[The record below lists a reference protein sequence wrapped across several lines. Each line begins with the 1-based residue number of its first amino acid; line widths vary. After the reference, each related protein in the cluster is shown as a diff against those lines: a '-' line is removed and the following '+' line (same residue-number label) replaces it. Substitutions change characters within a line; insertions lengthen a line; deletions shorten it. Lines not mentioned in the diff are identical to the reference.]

1 MVTSLVWYYD
11 TNQRYFS
18 MPTLS
23 WVNNFVWDIP
33 LTYRSLIMAKSTKKV
48 VRRSVKSIAIKNNLV
63 VHECATK
70 PYQIFCE
77 LFDAEVNA
85 FSSDKILLL
94 EVVEINER
102 YYFFEDFR
110 EVGLL
115 TNGNEISIRRVNL
128 SKSEIERRAW
138 SCLMDEFIN
147 LDPINPK
154 NFEAIKS
161 SMPAQVQQALFNKPL
176 TIQYILDI
184 KGLKRHHYDY
194 QIGLYRNQ
202 QHTKIPPFSE
212 LIAEVRYDNNN

>member
-1 MVTSLVWYYD
+1 
-11 TNQRYFS
+11 
-18 MPTLS
+18 
-23 WVNNFVWDIP
+23 
-33 LTYRSLIMAKSTKKV
+33 MAKPVEQANKSKS
-48 VRRSVKSIAIKNNLV
+48 RRVGNFTVNSNLIA
-63 VHECATK
+63 HECAFK

-77 LFDAEVNA
+77 LFDAKVNA

-161 SMPAQVQQALFNKPL
+161 SMPVQVQQALFNKPL

-184 KGLKRHHYDY
+184 KGLRRHHYDY
-194 QIGLYRNQ
+194 QIGQYRNQ

-212 LIAEVRYDNNN
+212 LIAEVRYDNND

>member
-1 MVTSLVWYYD
+1 
-11 TNQRYFS
+11 
-18 MPTLS
+18 
-23 WVNNFVWDIP
+23 
-33 LTYRSLIMAKSTKKV
+33 MAKRTKKV
-48 VRRSVKSIAIKNNLV
+48 LRRNVKTITLKNNLIV
-63 VHECATK
+63 NECATK

-154 NFEAIKS
+154 VFEAIKS

>member
-1 MVTSLVWYYD
+1 
-11 TNQRYFS
+11 
-18 MPTLS
+18 
-23 WVNNFVWDIP
+23 
-33 LTYRSLIMAKSTKKV
+33 
-48 VRRSVKSIAIKNNLV
+48 
-63 VHECATK
+63 
-70 PYQIFCE
+70 
-77 LFDAEVNA
+77 
-85 FSSDKILLL
+85 
-94 EVVEINER
+94 
-102 YYFFEDFR
+102 
-110 EVGLL
+110 
-115 TNGNEISIRRVNL
+115 
-128 SKSEIERRAW
+128 
-138 SCLMDEFIN
+138 MDEFIN